1 MYIKNLRSKSDYSR
15 VAAHKRTQ
23 NIDEHGTRP
32 REIEI
37 HAAKMTSDKI
47 PR

>member
-1 MYIKNLRSKSDYSR
+1 VIIRELQHIR
-15 VAAHKRTQ
+15 AQ